1 MRISRRKVMGWMGLS
16 GGAAV
21 GTHWLGTSEAAAGEP
36 LTGLLD
42 MSLAGQSVDQKG
54 PTRWAHSAERK
65 RELTKD
71 VTWLTHEPLIYTLRQ
86 NEASDDEPGR
96 YRRMIDPD
104 NLKRMAD
111 AGVVWGRIF
120 FYKGFGLEYEKPHI
134 EQAKRA
140 IEIMHGLGMKVSVYV
155 AGTMFIEALY
165 REIPEAKNWEARD
178 CSDHWIPYG
187 DIQTYRHFACLNNQA
202 YRDYLK
208 RVITIGIQDVGADE
222 LAFDQITLQSEP
234 RSCRCAWCIDA
245 FKAFLKRRYPTR
257 EAVTRRF
264 GLPDVDWI
272 RVTQWVSNTQQIS
285 VANLNDP
292 VLQEWTRFRCEY
304 LAKYA
309 SDLYDY
315 AKDLNSNVAVSFNM
329 KGVFSDNHYWT
340 SAVYHPLFAGH
351 VDRIS
356 FDTGGYDAQ
365 IDPITGALISQIRSY
380 KVARQ
385 LGACS
390 EESDFIDDEVRAA
403 VHMAFAYRKPVC
415 TAPPF
420 GPGAFNVFT
429 PIMEFFR
436 EYEDRYYAETE
447 HVTDVV
453 VLRNWPSMAYSVSA
467 TSIPVT
473 LMEQVLIQ
481 YKVPF
486 DLLFEEQLDHI
497 GRYAAVIV
505 AGQECVSD
513 AQAAVL
519 IKYVRDGGTL
529 MVSGKAG
536 QFNEWREE
544 RTVNPLPPPGRVGKG
559 RIVSIPEIVRGD
571 LLRRESST
579 GDRNPEPGLNALRG
593 MHIIPSQWVL
603 PKNHEAIYKSIV
615 DATPGG
621 FSITTEAPPTTV
633 MELLNRP
640 TSRETIAHF
649 INFDRE
655 NRTAPFAVTLRKQ
668 FSESIKSVTCITPD
682 LDSPIN
688 LGFKESGGSVRFVAQ
703 AVRVYAMIVVAH

>member
-1 MRISRRKVMGWMGLS
+1 MKISRRKLMGWMGLS
-16 GGAAV
+16 GGTA
-21 GTHWLGTSEAAAGEP
+21 LGTQLLGTGDP
-36 LTGLLD
+36 LAELLD
-42 MSLAGQSVDQKG
+42 VGSANTSTDQTS
-54 PTRWAHSAERK
+54 PTRWDRKAEHN

-71 VTWLTHEPLIYTLRQ
+71 VTWLTHEPLIYVLRQ

-96 YRRMIDPD
+96 YRRMVDPD

-111 AGVVWGRIF
+111 AGVIFGRIF

-140 IEIMHGLGMKVSVYV
+140 TAIMHRLGMKVSLYV

-165 REIPEAKNWEARD
+165 REIPAAENWEARD

-187 DIQTYRHFACLNNQA
+187 DIQTYRHFACLNNPA
-202 YRDYLK
+202 YKDYLK
-208 RVITIGIQDVGADE
+208 RVIKIGIQDVGADE

-234 RSCRCAWCIDA
+234 RSCRCPWCIDA
-245 FKAFLKRRYPTR
+245 FRAFLRRRYPTR
-257 EAVTRRF
+257 ETVMRRF

-272 RVTQWVSNTQQIS
+272 RVTQWVSNTQQ
-285 VANLNDP
+285 VNLANLNDP

-309 SDLYDY
+309 SDLYSY

-340 SAVYHPLFAGH
+340 NAVYHPLFVGH

-365 IDPITGALISQIRSY
+365 VDPVTGALISQIRSY

-390 EESDFIDDEVRAA
+390 EDADSLDDEVRAA
-403 VHMAFAYRKPVC
+403 VHMAFSYRKPVC
-415 TAPPF
+415 TAAPF

-429 PIMEFFR
+429 PIIEFFR
-436 EYEDRYYAETE
+436 EYNDRYYTETDS
-447 HVTDVV
+447 VTDVAV
-453 VLRNWPSMAYSVSA
+453 IRNWPSMAYSISA
-467 TSIPVT
+467 TYIPVT

-486 DLLFEEQLDHI
+486 DLLFEEQFNRID
-497 GRYAAVIV
+497 RYAAVILV
-505 AGQECVSD
+505 GQECVSD
-513 AQAAVL
+513 AEVAL
-519 IKYVRDGGTL
+519 LKKYVRSGGTVI
-529 MVSGKAG
+529 VSGKAG

-544 RTVNPLPPPGRVGKG
+544 RTVSPLPPPGREGKG
-559 RIVSIPEIVRGD
+559 RFVYIPEIVRGD
-571 LLRRESST
+571 MLRHELST
-579 GDRNPEPGLNALRG
+579 GDLNPEPGLNAKRG
-593 MHIIPSQWVL
+593 MHIIPTQWVL

-621 FSITTEAPPTTV
+621 FSITTEAPLTTV

-640 TSRETIAHF
+640 KTRETIAHF

-655 NRTAPFAVTLRKQ
+655 NRTAPFAVILRKQ
-668 FSESIKSVTCITPD
+668 YSESIKSITCITPD

-688 LGFKESGGSVRFVAQ
+688 LSFKESGGSVKFIVP